1 MSYKEI
7 ATTREA
13 AALCCQVLQN
23 PEDMILWLKFGSNT
37 LSLNSACTDDFLVVW
52 GEPHRLPSD
61 RGLYRNWG
69 AFFDFGDVIEILGGL

>member
-52 GEPHRLPSD
+52 G
-61 RGLYRNWG
+61 
-69 AFFDFGDVIEILGGL
+69 